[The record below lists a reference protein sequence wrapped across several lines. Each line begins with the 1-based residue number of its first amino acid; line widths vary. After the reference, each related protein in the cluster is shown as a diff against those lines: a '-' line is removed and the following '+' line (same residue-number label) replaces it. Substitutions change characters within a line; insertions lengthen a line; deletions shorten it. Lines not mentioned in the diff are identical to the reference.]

1 MVGILKFKKNAFI
14 GKFFSV
20 LSIDIL
26 VKAAGFVLL
35 PFFLR
40 LMTQS
45 EFGLYNYI
53 LSIVQTFSLVLNLG
67 LYVALS
73 KLYHLYTVQEQ
84 KGELL
89 FTIFSSL
96 FVFNI
101 FFLCRSILFWCG

>member
-1 MVGILKFKKNAFI
+1 MVGILKFKKDAFV

-26 VKAAGFVLL
+26 VRATGFILL

-45 EFGLYNYI
+45 EFGLYSYI

-73 KLYHLYTVQEQ
+73 KLYHSYALQEQ

-89 FTIFSSL
+89 FTIFISL
-96 FVFNI
+96 LVFNI
-101 FFLCRSILFWCG
+101 FFSVFM